1 MAISAWQ
8 LLQVA
13 AVQVLGTMLMIRG
26 WVFLA
31 AWRRMLGTLWQRDD
45 AFGTSSDV
53 AVSLLALLS
62 YVLCHSGF
70 CQCVL
75 YQVLARHVYQIL
87 C

>member
-8 LLQVA
+8 LLQMA

-45 AFGTSSDV
+45 AFRTSSGV

-62 YVLCHSGF
+62 YVLCHFGF

-75 YQVLARHVYQIL
+75 FQVLARHVY
-87 C
+87 